1 MLSLNSFIFC
11 QKDISELT
19 NFFWQTRQQQ
29 FRLSWSSQG
38 SNAFCTTT
46 ISREKLFLFLTFC
59 SWFFK
64 TYWTVFLKI
73 SALYQDQTSLNSNF
87 HRKTVLIW
95 RDFLETVALFPSQKS
110 TPHSLPLCTLL
121 LVTGSIFLCVLSVQ
135 PFTRQFLTEFR
146 QKTREN
152 ASSKENI
159 EIPGQMGCGVFKYKL

>member
-1 MLSLNSFIFC
+1 MLSLNTFIFC
-11 QKDISELT
+11 QKDIGELT

-46 ISREKLFLFLTFC
+46 ISREKTFFVSYFLQLIFQDILNCFLENFG
-59 SWFFK
+59 SVSGPDK
-64 TYWTVFLKI
+64 
-73 SALYQDQTSLNSNF
+73 SSNF
-87 HRKTVLIW
+87 HGKTVLIW

-135 PFTRQFLTEFR
+135 PFTRQFLTEFH
-146 QKTREN
+146 QKLQEN

-159 EIPGQMGCGVFKYKL
+159 NIVVLDEVTALIG